1 MCCVFFTTSYRQ
13 RVTCPAMAQKPG
25 MSHDEWTKLQELLGH
40 AQQSGLVGEALV
52 AMGLG
57 DGLAQQV
64 GSEIENSQQTVV
76 RPKAKA
82 KQPGMGT
89 KDGPSAAED
98 FGYTLVTSEG
108 LAPAAM
114 TDASKRLYD
123 AVDDSVG
130 DAGTSNVDV
139 SATVPPTPMNRT
151 MRAWQRD
158 EGNLSAPNA
167 PSRRTNVPDVR
178 QLASSAGVPESVM
191 RMASALDRANPGIT
205 LEEAKRLYPSIPLD
219 NGNGQEGQ
227 VQTPSVAMG
236 SNGPTTAARSR
247 R

>member
-1 MCCVFFTTSYRQ
+1 MFCVFFFTTSYRQ

-64 GSEIENSQQTVV
+64 GSEIENSQQTVF

-82 KQPGMGT
+82 KQSGMGS

-98 FGYTLVTSEG
+98 FGYTLVMSEG
-108 LAPAAM
+108 QAPAAM

-123 AVDDSVG
+123 AVDDGVG

-139 SATVPPTPMNRT
+139 SATIPPTPMNRT
-151 MRAWQRD
+151 MRAWQKD

-191 RMASALDRANPGIT
+191 RMANALDRANPGIT
-205 LEEAKRLYPSIPLD
+205 LEGSEKAISID
-219 NGNGQEGQ
+219 S
-227 VQTPSVAMG
+227 T
-236 SNGPTTAARSR
+236 
-247 R
+247 